1 MANLTLINNV
11 NNDDEKTKEIAIKD
25 NSKHNQKV
33 GEAANKQE

>member
-1 MANLTLINNV
+1 MAKLTLINNV
-11 NNDDEKTKEIAIKD
+11 NNDEKTKEIAIKD